1 MGDISDFTWK
11 HLKESEV
18 SVDFQVTLGKMLAGE
33 TTHSSVIPMTR
44 DVAQCGLSQ
53 HGKRR
58 WAGKHTKMV

>member
-44 DVAQCGLSQ
+44 DLEL
-53 HGKRR
+53 HY
-58 WAGKHTKMV
+58 